1 MQTTPDGLGVK
12 QLYFDGIDGAY
23 LGKRDP
29 GTGTAGDIFLDL
41 QFPLHSGRI
50 AGIPGRIFISVMGV
64 IVATLSVTGV
74 VIWLRRRGALVTKKT
89 TLGKSSGLLP
99 LSNR

>member
-12 QLYFDGIDGAY
+12 QLYFDGTDGTYVVSAIPAPA
-23 LGKRDP
+23 RRE
-29 GTGTAGDIFLDL
+29 GDIFLDL

-50 AGIPGRIFISVMGV
+50 AGIPGRIFISVMGLA
-64 IVATLSVTGV
+64 VAGLSVTGV

-89 TLGKSSGLLP
+89 TLGKSSDRSLAT
-99 LSNR
+99 